1 MEDGEADLD
10 PGCDWD
16 TPPGPRDLG
25 LPDLSGV
32 PVGRPPPGPSWS
44 EFLRGRAE
52 NKVSVIIS
60 LSTCT
65 NVIKKTEKD
74 SRTKS
79 SVKVQDK
86 FLPMEDILPR

>member
-1 MEDGEADLD
+1 MKYVWYDLMEDGEADRD
-10 PGCDWD
+10 PGCDCD

-52 NKVSVIIS
+52 IKVSVIINKQKCDNKELLRIRGQS
-60 LSTCT
+60 RSTG
-65 NVIKKTEKD
+65 
-74 SRTKS
+74 
-79 SVKVQDK
+79 
-86 FLPMEDILPR
+86 

>member
-1 MEDGEADLD
+1 MEDGEAERD
-10 PGCDWD
+10 PGCDCD

-52 NKVSVIIS
+52 IKVSVIINKHK
-60 LSTCT
+60 CD
-65 NVIKKTEKD
+65 KEGFED
-74 SRTKS
+74 
-79 SVKVQDK
+79 KVQDK
-86 FLPMEDILPR
+86 SLPMEDILPR